1 MITSVGKGF
10 PSVMPSST
18 PQLSFSEAL
27 HIRAVRR
34 LWFAQIISVFGDFL
48 AVFAVFSVVTFELH
62 GTPVQVSMIL
72 VAFLTPFA
80 FVSPLAG
87 VYVDKWNVKATM
99 IASDLIRGIL
109 VVSLL
114 FVRDLYA
121 IYIIFFALSTVSSF
135 FVPAQSVAVRALTP
149 VEGLMAVNALMQ
161 QAVQASQIIAPAIA
175 GLLVQFVGA
184 NPCFLFDS
192 LSFFFSAGMVATLA
206 IYRAPAASSG
216 AARTVLASLREGF
229 QFIFSHSAISFVM
242 LSMASGMFA
251 VRCFGSLL
259 SIYVR
264 DILNST
270 ADVFGYLNS
279 LIGIGMIVGSQ
290 FLPRLARK
298 ISKPHLVIYGL
309 SGMGFAVLVTAL
321 FGRVSTTAISMLTL
335 GFSAAFIMIAASTL
349 LQQET
354 PPDLLGRVSASM
366 MCIMAVAQVLAMFVA
381 GPVAERAGIR
391 NLYFG
396 SAAMLVTIA
405 TVGLTTLRG
414 QSGASGQ
421 ATATAAD

>member
-1 MITSVGKGF
+1 MSG
-10 PSVMPSST
+10 ST
-18 PQLSFSEAL
+18 PQLSFREAL
-27 HIRAVRR
+27 RIRAVRR
-34 LWFAQIISVFGDFL
+34 LWFAQIVSVFGDFL
-48 AVFAVFSVVTFELH
+48 AIFAVFSVVTFQMH

-99 IASDLIRGIL
+99 IASDAIRGVLI
-109 VVSLL
+109 VSLL

-121 IYIIFFALSTVSSF
+121 IYAIFFALSTVSSF
-135 FVPAQSVAVRALTP
+135 FMPAQSVAVRALAP
-149 VEGLMAVNALMQ
+149 AEGLMAVNALMS
-161 QAVQASQIIAPAIA
+161 QAIQVSQIVAPSIA

-184 NPCFLFDS
+184 NSCFVFDS
-192 LSFFFSAGMVATLA
+192 FSFFFSAGMIATLA
-206 IYRAPAASSG
+206 IHRAPAPASG
-216 AARTVLASLREGF
+216 AASTVLASLRQGF
-229 QFIFSHSAISFVM
+229 RFIVTHSAISFVM

-264 DILNST
+264 DILKST

-279 LIGIGMIVGSQ
+279 LIGIGMIVASQ
-290 FLPRLARK
+290 FLPRFARK
-298 ISKPHLVIYGL
+298 VSKPHLVIYGL
-309 SGMGFAVLVTAL
+309 CGMGFGVLVTAL
-321 FGRVSTTAISMLTL
+321 FGRLSTTAIGMLAL
-335 GFSAAFIMIAASTL
+335 GFSAAFIMVTSSTL

-354 PPDLLGRVSASM
+354 PHELLGRVSSSM
-366 MCIMAVAQVLAMFVA
+366 MCIMAVSQVLAMFVA
-381 GPVAERAGIR
+381 GPVAQRAGIR

-405 TVGLTTLRG
+405 GLGLARLRG
-414 QSGASGQ
+414 QASAGASSQ
-421 ATATAAD
+421 AEAAAAD